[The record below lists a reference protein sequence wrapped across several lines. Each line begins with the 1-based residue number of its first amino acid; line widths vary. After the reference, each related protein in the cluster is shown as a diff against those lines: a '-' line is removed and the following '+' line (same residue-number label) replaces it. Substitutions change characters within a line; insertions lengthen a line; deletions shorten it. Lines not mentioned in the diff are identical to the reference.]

1 MEDAMAETSTLPRQI
16 EKFAAER
23 PDRKALVEMGPN
35 GEWVSTTWSGYW
47 DSVRNLA
54 KALIALGVQPGDGVA
69 LIGNNR
75 RDWVIC
81 QMGISAAAA
90 VPAPIYVTN
99 TIEQVAYIVKH
110 CRAKVAICDGQ
121 EQLDKYLAALD
132 RGLIDVEH
140 IITMDPVESDRGMV
154 MSLADAISR
163 GSREPDGEVE
173 RRMAAAKP
181 DDLALLIYTSGT
193 TGVPKG
199 AMVTHRGIEAMA
211 RALIETYPEMREIDP
226 GRYVS
231 YLPLC
236 HVAEQIFTN
245 FVGLTVA
252 TETYFC
258 ADLAKI
264 KDHLVAARPHLFF
277 AVPRVW
283 EKFEAALTANL
294 LSATG
299 IKAKLA
305 AWARRV
311 ELESFKRSV
320 ETGKEVDTFQRRL
333 ANKLVISKIK
343 SAIGLDQLLGAG
355 SGAAPAAHSTLEF
368 FASIGI
374 PIHEGFGMTETT
386 GMATANPLG
395 RPRFGTVGQ
404 PLPGVEVR
412 IAEDGEI
419 LLRGANMV
427 SGYLYM
433 PDKSKELWTDDGWLR
448 TGDLG
453 AIDEAGFLSITG
465 RKKDLL
471 ITAGGKNVAP
481 AEMENHLQGIPGV
494 GQAVV
499 VGDRQPY
506 LCAVLALEEEA
517 LPDLCQAAGVPVASL
532 ADVAK
537 NEKVRAFL
545 ADRVESDCNAKV
557 ARYQTIKKFE
567 VLPHMLS
574 VEGGELTPT
583 MKVKRNVINDKYKAI
598 IDGMYA
604 SGATSPEARQPA
616 PPVQ

>member
-1 MEDAMAETSTLPRQI
+1 MTETWTLPGQVAR
-16 EKFAAER
+16 FAAER
-23 PDRKALVEMGPN
+23 PARKALVAMDADGN
-35 GEWVSTTWSGYW
+35 WAATTWGEYW
-47 DSVRNLA
+47 DSVRGLA
-54 KALIALGVQPGDGVA
+54 NALIALGVQPGDGVA

-75 RDWVIC
+75 PEWVIS
-81 QMGISAAAA
+81 QMGISAAGA

-99 TIEQVAYIVKH
+99 TMEQVAYIVKH
-110 CRAKVAICDGQ
+110 CRAKVAICDTRT
-121 EQLDKYLAALD
+121 QLDKYLAALD
-132 RGLIDVEH
+132 QGLVDLEH
-140 IITMDPVESDRGMV
+140 IITMDAIESDRPMV
-154 MSLADAISR
+154 TSLADVIVQGAQAS
-163 GSREPDGEVE
+163 DGELE

-181 DDLALLIYTSGT
+181 NDLALLIYTSGT

-199 AMVTHRGIEAMA
+199 AMCTHRSIEAMGESI
-211 RALIETYPEMREIDP
+211 LGTYPEMRDQDP

-236 HVAEQIFTN
+236 HVAEQVFTN
-245 FVGLTVA
+245 FVGLRVA

-258 ADLAKI
+258 EDLAKI
-264 KDHLVAARPHLFF
+264 KDTLVAARPHLFF

-294 LSATG
+294 LNATG
-299 IKAKLA
+299 VKAKLA

-320 ETGKEVDTFQRRL
+320 ETGKDVDTFQRRL

-343 SAIGLDQLLGAG
+343 GAIGLDELLGAG
-355 SGAAPAAHSTLEF
+355 SGAAPAALSTLEF
-368 FASIGI
+368 FASVGV

-404 PLPGVEVR
+404 ALPGVEIR
-412 IAEDGEI
+412 IADDGEI
-419 LLRGANMV
+419 LLRGENMV
-427 SGYLYM
+427 PGYLYM
-433 PDKSKELWTDDGWLR
+433 PDKTKELWTDDGWLR

-453 AIDEAGFLSITG
+453 AVDEEGFLSITG

-506 LCAVLALEEEA
+506 LCALLALEEEA
-517 LPDLCQAAGVPVASL
+517 VPDLCRAAGVPVAPL
-532 ADVAK
+532 AEIAR

-545 ADRVESDCNAKV
+545 ADRIESDCNAKV

-574 VEGGELTPT
+574 VDGGELTPT
-583 MKVKRNVINDKYKAI
+583 MKVKRNVINEKYEAL

-604 SGATSPEARQPA
+604 SGKSTAPESRQA
-616 PPVQ
+616 PPA

>member
-1 MEDAMAETSTLPRQI
+1 MTEPMTLPGLVARL
-16 EKFAAER
+16 AAER
-23 PDRKALVEMGPN
+23 PDRKALVEMGPD
-35 GEWVSTTWSGYW
+35 GAWVSTTWAEYW
-47 DSVRNLA
+47 QTVRDLA
-54 KALIALGVQPGDGVA
+54 KGLISLGVQPGDGVS

-75 RDWVIC
+75 RDWVIS
-81 QMGISAAAA
+81 QMGISAATA

-99 TIEQVAYIVKH
+99 TVDQVGYIVKH
-110 CRAKVAICDGQ
+110 CRAKVAICDRQ

-132 RGLIDVEH
+132 RGLIELEH
-140 IITMDPVESDRGMV
+140 IVTMDPIDSERDIVI
-154 MSLADAISR
+154 SLADVITR
-163 GSREPDGEVE
+163 GSAAPDGELE
-173 RRMAAAKP
+173 RRMAAVQP

-199 AMVTHRGIEAMA
+199 AMCTHRGIGAMGQ
-211 RALIETYPEMREIDP
+211 ALVETYPQLIEIDP
-226 GRYVS
+226 SRYVS

-236 HVAEQIFTN
+236 HVAEQMMTN
-245 FVGLTVA
+245 FMGLNTA
-252 TETYFC
+252 NETYFC

-264 KDHLVAARPHLFF
+264 KDHLVAARPNIFF

-299 IKAKLA
+299 VKAKLMD
-305 AWARRV
+305 WARRV
-311 ELESFKRSV
+311 ELESLRRTI
-320 ETGKEVDTFQRRL
+320 ETGQEVNTFQRRL

-343 SAIGLDQLLGAG
+343 SAIGLDELVGAG
-355 SGAAPAAHSTLEF
+355 SGAAPAALSTLEF
-368 FASIGI
+368 FASIGV
-374 PIHEGFGMTETT
+374 PILEGFGMTETT
-386 GMATANPLG
+386 GLATAQPLG
-395 RPRFGTVGQ
+395 MPRFGTVGRA
-404 PLPGVEVR
+404 LPGVEIR
-412 IAEDGEI
+412 IADDDEI
-419 LLRGANMV
+419 LLRGPNMV
-427 SGYLYM
+427 PGYLYM
-433 PDKSKELWTDDGWLR
+433 PEQSADLYTDDAWLC

-453 AIDEAGFLSITG
+453 ALDEDGFLSITG

-481 AEMENHLQGIPGV
+481 AEMENHLQGIPGI

-506 LCAVLALEEEA
+506 LCAILALEEEA
-517 LPDLCQAAGVPVASL
+517 IPDLCQAAGVPVAPL
-532 ADVAK
+532 AEIAG

-545 ADRVESDCNAKV
+545 ADHVESDCNSKV

-604 SGATSPEARQPA
+604 SGAAPSSEARQPSQA
-616 PPVQ
+616 RQ